1 MKPSLLILLA
11 FLFSLIFYF
20 LIEEESGTGDNLLQ
34 KRLSKLYTPTPEN
47 VRFSS
52 MQKTLNIMNKMM
64 MPIIKLVSDKIN
76 MKALKQLLTEA
87 GKSAT
92 NDEIFKFIGLKIIL
106 AIVGFAMAL
115 SIVFLG
121 IDPKLRM
128 ILLAVFPISS
138 YILPDFKIKKEIK
151 TRQEDILYNLPDA
164 LDLLTVCVEAGLGL
178 DAALIRVSQ
187 EQYRTAPVLSR
198 EFEMTSKKIMSGIS
212 RQEAFKT
219 LANRNNVPDLKS
231 FVALLI
237 QTDKLGTSIGQSLR
251 VYSDT
256 IRAKRRQR
264 AEELAAKASVKM
276 VIPLVLFV
284 LPSMFVVLLAPA
296 VMKLVENLKTIQ

>member
-1 MKPSLLILLA
+1 MKPSLIIILTFLI
-11 FLFSLIFYF
+11 SLIFYF
-20 LIEEESGTGDNLLQ
+20 LLEEESGDSLLQ
-34 KRLSKLYTPTPEN
+34 KRLSNLYSPTPEN
-47 VRFSS
+47 LRISS
-52 MQKTLNIMNKMM
+52 IQKIINALNKVM
-64 MPIIKLVSDKIN
+64 MPIIKLISDKIN
-76 MKALKQLLTEA
+76 MKDLKQLLTEA
-87 GKSAT
+87 GRSAT
-92 NDEIFKFIGLKIIL
+92 NDEAFKFIGLKLLL
-106 AIVGFAMAL
+106 AFIGFVMAL
-115 SIVFLG
+115 SLVFLG
-121 IDPKLRM
+121 VEPQLR
-128 ILLAVFPISS
+128 IVLLIIFPLSY
-138 YILPDFKIKKEIK
+138 YILPDFKLKKEIK

-178 DAALIRVSQ
+178 DAALIRVSK

-212 RQEAFKT
+212 RQEAFKA
-219 LANRNNVPDLKS
+219 LANRNNVQDLRS

-256 IRAKRRQR
+256 IRSKRRQR

-284 LPSMFVVLLAPA
+284 LPSMFVVLLSPA
-296 VMKLVENLKTIQ
+296 VMKLIENLKNIQ

>member
-1 MKPSLLILLA
+1 MKPSLIIILTFLI
-11 FLFSLIFYF
+11 SLIFYF
-20 LIEEESGTGDNLLQ
+20 LIEEESGDNLLQ
-34 KRLSKLYTPTPEN
+34 KRLSNLYSPTPEN
-47 VRFSS
+47 ARISS
-52 MQKTLNIMNKMM
+52 AQKILNALNKVM
-64 MPIIKLVSDKIN
+64 MPLIKFVSDKMN
-76 MKALKQLLTEA
+76 MKNLKQLLTEA
-87 GKSAT
+87 GRSAT
-92 NDEIFKFIGLKIIL
+92 NDEAFKFIGLKLLL
-106 AIVGFAMAL
+106 AFVGFLMAL
-115 SIVFLG
+115 SLVFLG
-121 IDPKLRM
+121 VEPKLRM
-128 ILLAVFPISS
+128 VLLIIFPVSY
-138 YILPDFKIKKEIK
+138 YILPDFKLKKEIK
-151 TRQEDILYNLPDA
+151 SRQEDILYNLPDA

-178 DAALIRVSQ
+178 DAALIRVSK

-212 RQEAFKT
+212 RQEAFKA
-219 LANRNNVPDLKS
+219 LANRNNVQDLRS

-284 LPSMFVVLLAPA
+284 LPSMFVVLLSPA
-296 VMKLVENLKTIQ
+296 VMKLIENLKNIQ